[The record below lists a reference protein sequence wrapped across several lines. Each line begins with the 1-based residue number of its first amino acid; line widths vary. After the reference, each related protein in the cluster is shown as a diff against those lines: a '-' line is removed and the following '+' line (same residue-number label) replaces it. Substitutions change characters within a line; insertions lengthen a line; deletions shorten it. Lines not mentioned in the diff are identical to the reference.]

1 MGQFWLEIVR
11 DLADSPVIPFDV
23 SDYGIMLGE
32 FVRRLDLQLR
42 HLGIDEA
49 LQTDWYRNR
58 FEYLETAVSVFQ
70 KLAGRVQHYAQVSFN
85 FLNSLLITS
94 I

>member
-1 MGQFWLEIVR
+1 MGQFWLEVVR

-42 HLGIDEA
+42 HLGIDQA
-49 LQTDWYRNR
+49 LQMEWYRNK
-58 FEYLETAVSVFQ
+58 FGHLETTVSAFQ
-70 KLAGRVQHYAQVSFN
+70 QLAGRIQHYAQVICQKIS
-85 FLNSLLITS
+85 S
-94 I
+94 